1 MFIRKY
7 WLPISVFIVAIVG
20 IGLYLLATQPPKEPI
35 VIYKPVEPIEKPT
48 QQPKAEVVEDDT
60 SQGGH
65 FHADGTWHAEPH
77 IEQTVGK
84 TTTLQNKQANFAQEN
99 EQEMQTD
106 FVTIPIPADPMRALL
121 EQTER
126 RGHWSAGRLPPFPP
140 EDTEAAELAA
150 CVYLITEYRMRKDY
164 DNPNLYNAWER
175 FNELIR
181 PISALTE
188 QRHISPRTHDLLR
201 FRWPLISEAPPE
213 PGKNW
218 RSNFDIR

>member
-1 MFIRKY
+1 MFLRKY

-20 IGLYLLATQPPKEPI
+20 IGLYLLATQPPPEP
-35 VIYKPVEPIEKPT
+35 VKIYKAVEPEKPT
-48 QQPKAEVVEDDT
+48 EQPKAEVVEDDT

-65 FHADGTWHAEPH
+65 LHADGTWHAEPH
-77 IEQTVGK
+77 AERTVR
-84 TTTLQNKQANFAQEN
+84 TTTTPQNRQADFAQEN
-99 EQEMQTD
+99 EQETQVD
-106 FVTIPIPADPMRALL
+106 FVTIPVPADPMRALL

>member
-7 WLPISVFIVAIVG
+7 WLPLTVFIVAIGGV
-20 IGLYLLATQPPKEPI
+20 GLYYLQTRPAKPPI
-35 VIYKPVEPIEKPT
+35 VIVKPVEVEKPT
-48 QQPKAEVVEDDT
+48 AKSPVGEA

-65 FHADGTWHAEPH
+65 VHEDGTWHGEPH

-84 TTTLQNKQANFAQEN
+84 TTALQNKQANSAQEN
-99 EQEMQTD
+99 EQETQTD
-106 FVTIPIPADPMRALL
+106 FVTIPVPADPIRALL

-213 PGKNW
+213 PDWYKNW
-218 RSNFDIR
+218 RSNFDIQ